1 MLCVFYHLFFFL
13 KRNAGCLVNL
23 WKRVQRRDAGRGRGW
38 LLLISKGHG
47 LASFILGL
55 VLSASQL
62 CDPCAVS
69 PPSLPIR
76 SGSPGV
82 GGMVRHLPSS
92 SQGDLGLLSKKKW
105 SPAPSQF
112 TCVETLVCNSS
123 VMSLPLQLPPGPEW
137 TELSGL
143 IRQSKSFI
151 HRGLLP

>member
-1 MLCVFYHLFFFL
+1 MDLR
-13 KRNAGCLVNL
+13 KG
-23 WKRVQRRDAGRGRGW
+23 VQRQDGGRGQGW

-55 VLSASQL
+55 VISASQL

-76 SGSPGV
+76 SGIPRV
-82 GGMVRHLPSS
+82 GGMVRHLSS
-92 SQGDLGLLSKKKW
+92 YSQGDLGLLSKKKW

-123 VMSLPLQLPPGPEW
+123 GMSLPLQLPPGPERM
-137 TELSGL
+137 ELSGL
-143 IRQSKSFI
+143 IHQSKSFI
-151 HRGLLP
+151 HGGLLP